1 MSDGLRLRFRK
12 GDFLAMGLVLVL
24 AAGLSLL
31 FWARARAADHV
42 VARIYQDGNLVREV
56 SLDHD
61 QTFTLSG
68 AYHNTVTIENGR
80 IAVTHSDCPGGDC
93 VRSGWIGSAGQAI
106 ICLPNRVELRVMG
119 SGGDGVD
126 LALG

>member
-1 MSDGLRLRFRK
+1 MGDGLRLSFRR
-12 GDFLAMGLVLVL
+12 GDLLAMALVLVL

-31 FWARARAADHV
+31 FWSRALAAEQV
-42 VARIYQDGNLVREV
+42 VVQIYQDGELVREV
-56 SLDHD
+56 SLEQD

-68 AYHNTVTIENGR
+68 DYHNTVTIENGR

-93 VRSGWIGSAGQAI
+93 VRSGWIGSAGQAV
-106 ICLPNRVELRVMG
+106 ICLPNRVELRVVG
-119 SGGDGVD
+119 AGGDGVD